1 MVVEKEPKGDCGE
14 VGETVEVG
22 EKLDGLHQNQ
32 QGEFSRLQR
41 DKLALK
47 FGIFRNH

>member
-22 EKLDGLHQNQ
+22 EKLDGFTKTNR
-32 QGEFSRLQR
+32 EN
-41 DKLALK
+41 LAGYR
-47 FGIFRNH
+47 GIN